1 MINFVSKRIEREW
14 NDARLTKLLRD
25 IVLEAAAYAEEKY
38 GWNFTLTSI
47 YRTKAEDAALNASG
61 IHVYWRAVDV
71 RIKGRPQ
78 SQINAVADYINN
90 RYVYNPDKP
99 ALKVCFKEVHGTGPH
114 AHFQVHANTKRK

>member
-1 MINFVSKRIEREW
+1 LINFVSKRIEREW

-25 IVLEAAAYAEEKY
+25 IVLEAATYAEEKY
-38 GWNFTLTSI
+38 GGDFTLTSI
-47 YRTKAEDAALNASG
+47 YRTKAEDAALSASG

-99 ALKVCFKEVHGTGPH
+99 ALTVCFKDARRRSG
-114 AHFQVHANTKRK
+114 R